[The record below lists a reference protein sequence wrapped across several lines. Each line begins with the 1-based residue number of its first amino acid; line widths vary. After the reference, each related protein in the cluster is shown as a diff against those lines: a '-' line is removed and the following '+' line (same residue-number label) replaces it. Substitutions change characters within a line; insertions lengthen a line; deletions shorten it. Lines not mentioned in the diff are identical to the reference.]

1 MKTEREYLDY
11 VENILNAIEKVAQFI
26 QGMEL
31 RTFVRDEKTIFAVVR
46 ALEIIGEAA
55 KKIPHSVRERYATVP
70 WREMAGLR
78 GKLIHDYSQVNLA
91 VVWKTATEDLPV
103 LEPEIR
109 RVLAEADE

>member
-1 MKTEREYLDY
+1 MKMEREYLDY
-11 VENILNAIEKVAQFI
+11 VEDILNAIEKVAQFI

-31 RTFVRDEKTIFAVVR
+31 GTFVRDEKTVFAVVR

-55 KKIPHSVRERYATVP
+55 KKIPLSVRERYTTVP

-78 GKLIHDYSQVNLA
+78 DKLIHEYFQVNLV
-91 VVWKTATEDLPV
+91 VVWKTATEDLPA

-109 RVLAEADE
+109 RVLAEVNE